1 MKGEGLSERLL
12 GWLAGSYRD
21 NRTPLLSALIAGL
34 AAHMFML
41 TNKLPNH
48 DDIESIFGKGA
59 TVTSGRWGLELIKP
73 LFPDCSMPWIYGLI
87 RILLLSVSACLMLR
101 ILKIKSR
108 PAQALTAAL
117 VLSFPSLT
125 GTLCFMFTSSSYA
138 LAFLF
143 SVLAVYE
150 YQKPGLGRKALAALF
165 TVLCLSVYQAYISVT
180 ASLFVL
186 LMIADALDAE
196 RSVRATVLYGLGAMA
211 MMLAALGVYFGVT
224 LLVFRFTGA
233 GFNDYVVGNVNGA
246 VSIPTKIK
254 MAYEAFRDIFVF
266 RNFYVISSELSRW
279 LHIAFAALLLLF
291 MALLSLKKK
300 KPLHSLLLL
309 GLLLLLPLSVCCMYL
324 VMSPESI
331 HTLVVYSFVCVYF
344 LGALVMDRLDG
355 LRPGRDILAL
365 LLAVFTLSNVYFAN
379 MCYLKLELQYESARF
394 FYTAL
399 LAQVR
404 STEGFDENSRLAVI
418 GRQENGLYIA
428 PELDT
433 ELLLGPAHD
442 LVNIYSR
449 ENFLRLYLGADL
461 PFASDEELAEIE
473 RDPAFAEMSEY
484 PYYGSIK
491 KIGDCIV
498 VKLG

>member
-87 RILLLSVSACLMLR
+87 SILLLSVSACLMLR

-196 RSVRATVLYGLGAMA
+196 KSVRATVLYGLGAMA

-246 VSIPTKIK
+246 VSIPTKTK

-344 LGALVMDRLDG
+344 LGALVIDRLDG

-379 MCYLKLELQYESARF
+379 MCYLKLELQYESARS